1 MATAFSRGMQL
12 AKKLCNAL
20 GIPASGCQRIV
31 IEIDVRGPVKVWV
44 KGLVPEECQDELI
57 QAVKDAVVSSHGE
70 VMAEPLVVEQVS
82 P

>member
-20 GIPASGCQRIV
+20 GIPATGCQRIV

-44 KGLVPEECQDELI
+44 KGVVSDECEDELV
-57 QAVKDAVVSSHGE
+57 QVVKDVIVSPHGE
-70 VMAEPLVVEQVS
+70 VMVEPLVVE
-82 P
+82 